1 MMPDTQAALLV
12 RDELA
17 NLAAGGF
24 FVFLGLIAFSI
35 AAIRRRG
42 EVRILVWIGIW
53 SALFGSNMLAQSP
66 AIAAAIPASLQAAR
80 SLWSVCAS
88 YLILVAAALAFL
100 ELAIGRLRRILLA
113 LLVADV
119 AVAVAGIGSFLI
131 YGRSDTFLFYNQLLA
146 VIGLVTLLASV
157 SVPSV
162 SHRFLVISRHR
173 VLTVGTFIFAA
184 EALCVNLGRPFN
196 FELPSIYSSLGFA
209 ALLLSFGYVAL
220 DMIFTN
226 ERRLLAIDSELQI
239 ARRLQFS
246 ILPGDAPQIT
256 NLRIAAS
263 YEPMTAV
270 AGDFYDF
277 IPVDDHRVGVLVAD
291 VSGHGVPA
299 ALIASMIKVAS
310 QAVNGCAS
318 NPAEV
323 LQRIGAILNNN
334 LRDQFVSA
342 AYLWIDT
349 SEGTALYSAAG
360 HPPLLRWQKADGTL
374 LRIESNGL
382 LFGVPCESDYPVYK
396 LPLGSGD
403 RLLLYTDGLTEP
415 EDGTGEPFGDRKLE
429 QIVRANQS
437 LTASELSQ
445 RVLEELRAW
454 QTPAIAR
461 QDDITLIVIEVL

>member
-131 YGRSDTFLFYNQLLA
+131 FGRSDTFLFYNQLLA

-162 SHRFLVISRHR
+162 SRRFLVISRHR

>member
-1 MMPDTQAALLV
+1 MPDTQAALLV

-80 SLWSVCAS
+80 SIWSVCAS

-162 SHRFLVISRHR
+162 SRRFLVISRHR